1 MIKSNN
7 EEKDILVV
15 EEQIEQ
21 NVDMLKKTENQCSQ
35 SLVNVGK
42 SEMEDQIWGLD
53 RRQVTL
59 KKGGDNINQR

>member
-21 NVDMLKKTENQCSQ
+21 NVDMLKKTENQCS
-35 SLVNVGK
+35 
-42 SEMEDQIWGLD
+42 
-53 RRQVTL
+53 
-59 KKGGDNINQR
+59 